1 MSKNKNS
8 FTAYPLQGY
17 WGKVLGIFSSIL
29 FLILFFIFFNYE
41 IVLFSKYSNQL
52 HYEFCYLM
60 FMFGLFM
67 IAFSKEKIEDER
79 IKFIRGKSYQI
90 GFMLLISASLANTFT
105 EVTYLDSKP
114 DGFISRFANYIN
126 ITGSLLFSI
135 GYFYY
140 SKWRDSDSTYS
151 DGGPVDN
158 LKYIKSKGLLGFTK
172 GHPLRL
178 LKLILAIVLVFL
190 VIYFSFTK

>member
-1 MSKNKNS
+1 MRKS

-17 WGKVLGIFSSIL
+17 WGKILGIFLSIL
-29 FLILFFIFFNYE
+29 FLILFLILFNYE
-41 IVLFSKYSNQL
+41 IVLLSKYSNQL

-79 IKFIRGKSYQI
+79 IKLIRGKSYQV
-90 GFMLLISASLANTFT
+90 GFMLLISASLANTFV
-105 EVTYLDSKP
+105 EVYSIDDTKSLD
-114 DGFISRFANYIN
+114 FVSRLTNYIN
-126 ITGSLLFSI
+126 VTLALLISI

-151 DGGPVDN
+151 DGGPIDN
-158 LKYIKSKGLLGFTK
+158 FKYIKSKGLLGFTK
-172 GHPLRL
+172 GHPFRAI
-178 LKLILAIVLVFL
+178 KLILAIILVLL
-190 VIYFSFTK
+190 AIYWTF